1 MRESRDLEYKESV
14 SNTFLKTVC
23 AFANYGD
30 GIIKFGI
37 ADDGSIKGIKHPEKA
52 CLDIE
57 NKINDSIE
65 PIPDYTLNIDSKTS
79 VITLSVQEGIHKPYL
94 YKAKAYKRNDSA
106 TIAADHLELTR
117 LILEGQNISFEEL
130 PAKQQELTF
139 SELENQLQNI
149 LGLQSINKDTLKTL
163 ELYNDKEGF
172 NNAGALLADTNNFYG
187 IDMARFGD
195 NISIILD
202 RETYANISIL
212 KQYSLALH
220 LFRKYYQYEQIKS
233 IVRETVELVPEK
245 AFREAIANALVHRTW
260 DIDAHINIAMFADRI
275 EITSPGGLPKGLRKE
290 DYLQGGISILRNRII
305 GNLFF
310 RLHLIERFG
319 TGIRRINELYK
330 NSDRKPTYVI
340 NPNSLRITLPV
351 MINSAGLNNDEKSV
365 YEFVKGKRVSSSD
378 IAKATGFGKSK
389 TITILK
395 KLVASG
401 YVQSAGTGRGLKYF
415 EQ

>member
-389 TITILK
+389 TIAILK

-401 YVQSAGTGRGLKYF
+401 YIQSAGTGRGLKYF